1 VASSTVISIGAVC
14 FGIVIGYVTYRT
26 LVRKGESSISDLAAV
41 VGAVGG
47 GVVAERF
54 DSNQGS
60 DTFAWYSIGLLAG
73 MAIFLV
79 LRLILERSKTDGEPG
94 PVILGD

>member
-1 VASSTVISIGAVC
+1 MESSDTVISIGALC

-26 LVRKGESSISDLAAV
+26 LVRKGDSSISDLAAV

-47 GVVAERF
+47 GVVATRF
-54 DSNQGS
+54 DEKGT

-73 MAIFLV
+73 MAVFLM
-79 LRLILERSKTDGEPG
+79 LRLIFERRKNGEPG
-94 PVILGD
+94 PSILGD